1 MNARG
6 GRQVIVMMFGV
17 VLLSG
22 VACTALLDRS
32 SVQCRSDDDCVHF
45 GHHPTCQH
53 SVCVASGLSPRDCFF
68 PTPERRATLLSEF
81 LNTCSTTALGG
92 EDSTVGECLSFGKT
106 SDPAA
111 PLKEPM
117 TGLPP
122 PQMPAARPTI
132 SCKEVAPNGTVLY
145 MAGSSNF
152 PPLLEKLAAIITANT
167 DLRVT
172 PVFKTTS
179 SCAGIRSMLQSSP
192 TYGTDHIIRDPPA
205 NSAEGYAQ
213 YVSGGKLT
221 DCWLGPAGAAI
232 EVGESEIY
240 AETCGY
246 AVKDADNVSESQG
259 PVLPILFVVPG
270 NSSETVIS
278 AAAARQVFGTG
289 GLAPWSDWRRF
300 HVRGAG
306 TATQQLVGRE
316 IGVPANNFW
325 GFDQGTAQLL
335 AADLAMPSSFAV
347 AELSIGI
354 LGADFYDR
362 DRANLKALAFQA
374 KDQDCAYLPD
384 SSSGS
389 TDKINVRDGHYPIW
403 GPMHFFVAQSN
414 LTFASAAASEFVG
427 LFGKPTIPPEMLDAL
442 IDSSFVPQCAMIVR
456 RDGEVGL
463 APDASGPPPSLI
475 NNVPLHSCGCRF
487 DAVATKT
494 AKPPNCDTCTLDSNC
509 PKHQVCNYGFCEPE
523 PN

>member
-17 VLLSG
+17 VLLSA

-45 GHHPTCQH
+45 GHHPYCEQ
-53 SVCVASGLSPRDCFF
+53 SVCVASGLSPRNCFF
-68 PTPERRATLLSEF
+68 GTAEHPPMALKEF
-81 LNTCSTTALGG
+81 LNGCSPNALGG
-92 EDSTVGECLSFGKT
+92 ENSALGECLSFGKT
-106 SDPAA
+106 SDPEAA
-111 PLKEPM
+111 LKEPM
-117 TGLPP
+117 TGSPP
-122 PQMPAARPTI
+122 PPVPAARPTTL
-132 SCKEVAPNGTVLY
+132 CREVAPNGTVLY

-192 TYGTDHIIRDPPA
+192 TYGTDHVIRDPPA

-221 DCWLGPAGAAI
+221 DCLLGPGGAAI

-246 AVKDADNVSESQG
+246 AVKDADNVAESQG
-259 PVLPILFVVPG
+259 PILPILFVVPG
-270 NSSETVIS
+270 DSEDTVIS

-300 HVRGAG
+300 YVRGAG

-316 IGVPANNFW
+316 IGVPANKFW
-325 GFDQGTAQLL
+325 GLDQGTAQIL
-335 AADLAMPSSFAV
+335 AAGLAVSTNYSAQ
-347 AELSIGI
+347 SIGI

-362 DRANLKALAFQA
+362 DRGNLKALAFQA

-403 GPMHFFVAQSN
+403 GPMHFFVTESN
-414 LTFASAAASEFVG
+414 LTYASPAASEFVG
-427 LFGKPTIPPEMLDAL
+427 LFAKPTIPVEMLDAL
-442 IDSSFVPQCAMIVR
+442 IDSSFVPQCAMMVR

-475 NNVPLHSCGCRF
+475 KHVPPHSCGCRF

-494 AKPPNCDTCTLDSNC
+494 AKPPNCDTCTLDGNC
-509 PKHQVCNYGFCEPE
+509 PKHQVCNYGFCELE